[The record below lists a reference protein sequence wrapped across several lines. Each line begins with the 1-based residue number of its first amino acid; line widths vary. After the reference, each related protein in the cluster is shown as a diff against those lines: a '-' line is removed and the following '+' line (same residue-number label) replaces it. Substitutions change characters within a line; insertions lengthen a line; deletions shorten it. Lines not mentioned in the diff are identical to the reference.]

1 MYKISAHTR
10 CLTKLFRFGDRSH
23 GEKNFVLGTGLIT
36 KKRDETCEK
45 KRGVNIYEKRVKRI
59 GAIVLG
65 FIVAL
70 GTKVFGADAS
80 LYGVYPVETSP
91 VEKFLPLL
99 KVLFI
104 FIIPVILIIG
114 LFVYV
119 RKNKD
124 NANKSEKVE
133 IAKIMYKS
141 LLVLLII
148 AIIVVIATYV
158 LGII

>member
-1 MYKISAHTR
+1 MK
-10 CLTKLFRFGDRSH
+10 
-23 GEKNFVLGTGLIT
+23 
-36 KKRDETCEK
+36 
-45 KRGVNIYEKRVKRI
+45 KRVKRI

-70 GTKVFGADAS
+70 GTKVFGADALVS
-80 LYGVYPVETSP
+80 GGGVEPAYGVPNALDYGVYPVETSP

-99 KVLFI
+99 KVLAI

-148 AIIVVIATYV
+148 AIVVVIATYV

>member
-1 MYKISAHTR
+1 MR
-10 CLTKLFRFGDRSH
+10 
-23 GEKNFVLGTGLIT
+23 
-36 KKRDETCEK
+36 KR
-45 KRGVNIYEKRVKRI
+45 IKRI

>member
-1 MYKISAHTR
+1 MK
-10 CLTKLFRFGDRSH
+10 
-23 GEKNFVLGTGLIT
+23 
-36 KKRDETCEK
+36 
-45 KRGVNIYEKRVKRI
+45 KRVKRI

-70 GTKVFGADAS
+70 GTKVFGAYNIPIS
-80 LYGVYPVETSP
+80 VQPLYGPPPETEVSTI
-91 VEKFLPLL
+91 EKFLPLL

-148 AIIVVIATYV
+148 AIIVVIALYA

>member
-1 MYKISAHTR
+1 MI
-10 CLTKLFRFGDRSH
+10 
-23 GEKNFVLGTGLIT
+23 
-36 KKRDETCEK
+36 
-45 KRGVNIYEKRVKRI
+45 KRVKRI

-65 FIVAL
+65 FILAL
-70 GTKVFGADAS
+70 GTKAFGVDALLYGGKIEPVYGVS
-80 LYGVYPVETSP
+80 NALDYGVYPVETSP

-99 KVLFI
+99 KVLAI

-148 AIIVVIATYV
+148 AIIVVIALYA